1 MKDEVICFFK
11 NKHVCVERER
21 KRSLWKE
28 HCEDTCRNADL
39 WPKYLQMAT
48 PNKCTI
54 VRYRKTWGNLASC
67 RGPLDICVLKQL
79 GIGALH
85 WVRCNSLL
93 MLNFVMQLDDSVSA
107 AGSWHTVRVPGSENE
122 LRLTELE
129 PSSLYE
135 VLMVAR
141 SAAGEGQPAM
151 LTFRTSKGRCSTML
165 PVS

>member
-11 NKHVCVERER
+11 NKHVCVEREC

-79 GIGALH
+79 GIWALH
-85 WVRCNSLL
+85 WVWCNSLL
-93 MLNFVMQLDDSVSA
+93 MLNFVLLSHA
-107 AGSWHTVRVPGSENE
+107 AGRQRQCSGE
-122 LRLTELE
+122 LAHGACPWQRERAPAHRAGAFE
-129 PSSLYE
+129 PVWSFNG
-135 VLMVAR
+135 
-141 SAAGEGQPAM
+141 GEECCWRRPACYADISHQQ
-151 LTFRTSKGRCSTML
+151 R
-165 PVS
+165 